1 MRKGWIAMSD
11 AEYFDSP
18 EVSFSD
24 LKLALKG
31 ALAYRNQKN
40 FPLESSTLSFGT
52 AFHEKVLF
60 GKEPLRLTPAPKK
73 HLEMMVS
80 QLKKVEFFQ
89 TLLHHPDAVI
99 EVPGFFEGQKCKPDL
114 RIPSLGLIVDLKT
127 TTDASPQK
135 FKWAAKTYDYHLQ
148 ARHYLDVASAIDS
161 FEYQHFLFV
170 ACEKTAPYNVFL
182 HECSENILT
191 QARELKKIALE
202 KINLFKKELESEAFK
217 EQNEIFEI
225 DF

>member
-1 MRKGWIAMSD
+1 MRSGWIAMSD
-11 AEYFDSP
+11 AEYFDQP

-60 GKEPLRLTPAPKK
+60 GKEPLKLTPAPRK
-73 HLEMMVS
+73 HLEMMCA

-89 TLLHHPDAVI
+89 TLLSHPDAVI

-148 ARHYLDVASAIDS
+148 ARHYLDVASGIDDVQY
-161 FEYQHFLFV
+161 ETFLFV

-182 HECSENILT
+182 HECSQSLLET
-191 QARELKKIALE
+191 AGSLKEEALE
-202 KINLFKKELESEAFK
+202 KLASFKDNLQQEAEK
-217 EQNEIFEI
+217 EQAQVFEI
-225 DF
+225 NF